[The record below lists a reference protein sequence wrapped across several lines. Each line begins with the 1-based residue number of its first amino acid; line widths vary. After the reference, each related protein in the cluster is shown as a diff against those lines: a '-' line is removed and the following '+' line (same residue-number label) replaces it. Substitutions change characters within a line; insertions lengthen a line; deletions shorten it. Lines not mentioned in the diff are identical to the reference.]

1 MAGLE
6 SDFERAMAWINT
18 SGWAGALLLLVV
30 FVLFGLLLS
39 SVLRR
44 GVQLIIE
51 RDTDG
56 RINRLGAGY
65 LSRFSQV
72 FLWVFVAMLYAHTV
86 PELNQLATA
95 LLASVSVASVV
106 IGLAA
111 QSTLANLVAGL
122 SLVLYKPF
130 QLGDRLK
137 IAVPGG
143 VETGTVETVSL
154 GYTVLQT
161 YDNRRI
167 VLSNSS
173 IANATMINYTKTNPR
188 VMAVVPFSIGYG
200 ADIDKA
206 RTIAL
211 DLATHHVDVEEIV
224 ACRVVALSASSV
236 DFSMTAWCR
245 DAGTAAGV
253 KFDLLERIKKSFD
266 HEEVEIPYAYQN
278 VILHQTTAKSTA
290 FVDNGP
296 DVETE
301 KVTEQ

>member
-1 MAGLE
+1 MASLE
-6 SDFERAMAWINT
+6 LDFQRAMAWINT
-18 SGWAGALLLLVV
+18 SGWAGALILLV
-30 FVLFGLLLS
+30 FFILFGLLLS
-39 SVLRR
+39 SGLRR
-44 GVQLIIE
+44 AVQLIIE

-56 RINRLGAGY
+56 RIDRLGAGY

-72 FLWVFVAMLYAHTV
+72 FLWGFVAMLYAHTV
-86 PELNQLATA
+86 PVLNQLATA

-130 QLGDRLK
+130 QLGDRLQ

-143 VETGTVETVSL
+143 VEKGTVETVSL
-154 GYTVLQT
+154 GYTVLLT

-167 VLSNSS
+167 VLSNST
-173 IANATMINYTKTNPR
+173 IANATMINYTKTSPR

-211 DLATHHVDVEEIV
+211 DLATHHVDVEAIV
-224 ACRVVALSASSV
+224 ACRVTALSASSV

-245 DAGTAAGV
+245 DAGTAAVV
-253 KFDLLERIKKSFD
+253 KFDLLESIKKAFD
-266 HEEVEIPYAYQN
+266 HEGVEIPYAYQN
-278 VILHQTTAKSTA
+278 VILHQTTTKSA
-290 FVDNGP
+290 VSVDNGP
-296 DVETE
+296 DVETK